1 MSVFR
6 QFYCA
11 EDESTLSISYQ
22 YVYCRGYLKPFE
34 HYVSITVADRVE
46 NYTFYSGDSVP
57 MNDSGVS
64 GASSFYTESDSA
76 MFDCIDYFDG
86 SSDAEV
92 VAVNVSYQFT
102 STVNRTDGA
111 LVHFYQM
118 MNQKEFWF
126 MITDVEIRCLG
137 PSVCL
142 LSAHNLHSQRATI
155 LIVSV
160 LCPPIALSSDLCADC
175 RPHTLSNGAALRS
188 HHGAHDESDRSSN
201 DRANVSTHRIADG

>member
-1 MSVFR
+1 VFR

-76 MFDCIDYFDG
+76 MFDCIGYLDG
-86 SSDAEV
+86 SAE
-92 VAVNVSYQFT
+92 SMF
-102 STVNRTDGA
+102 
-111 LVHFYQM
+111 
-118 MNQKEFWF
+118 
-126 MITDVEIRCLG
+126 
-137 PSVCL
+137 
-142 LSAHNLHSQRATI
+142 
-155 LIVSV
+155 
-160 LCPPIALSSDLCADC
+160 
-175 RPHTLSNGAALRS
+175 
-188 HHGAHDESDRSSN
+188 
-201 DRANVSTHRIADG
+201 RANSRPLPNHTDFLLFGWKFWKSLKCILSLFSVHYR